1 VNKRYFMK
9 IAVDAMGGD
18 RAPEEIVKGALLA
31 AGTFPDVSILLM
43 GDKPAIEKHI
53 SGNTPKNIEIV
64 QTSQVIDMDESPV
77 EAIRQKTDSSLVKC
91 FAYAKEKNADAVVS
105 AGNTGAVVAGATIF
119 CGFLPGIKRAGISI
133 PLPTEK
139 GVTYL
144 IDVGANIF
152 CHPIHLLQYGIMAA
166 VYAKHIKKVDNPRV
180 GLLNIGEEDTKG
192 NELVQETWA
201 LMKKAPINFSGN
213 IEGNY
218 IFKGDCEVIVCEGF
232 VGNVILKVVEG
243 AAEFLTR
250 SFMGSLMKLKDQ
262 IPQFDA
268 ILPGLDKIKKQ
279 SDYSEYGGAMLM
291 GIDGVC
297 IISHGRSNAKAIANA
312 IKVAVESVN
321 SQVNKHIVDELNK
334 TKLTWIDLYKSWK
347 THR

>member
-1 VNKRYFMK
+1 
-9 IAVDAMGGD
+9 MGGD
-18 RAPEEIVKGALLA
+18 RAPEEIVKGALSA
-31 AGTFPDVSILLM
+31 AGILPDITILLM
-43 GDKPAIEKHI
+43 GDKTAIEKHAG
-53 SGNTPKNIEIV
+53 SGIPKNIEIV
-64 QTSQVIDMDESPV
+64 HTTQSIGMDESPV
-77 EAIRQKTDSSLVKC
+77 EAIRQKPDSSLVQC
-91 FAYAKEKNADAVVS
+91 FAYARDKKADAVVS
-105 AGNTGAVVAGATIF
+105 AGNTGAGVAGATIF
-119 CGFLPGIKRAGISI
+119 CGFLPGVKRAGICI

-144 IDVGANIF
+144 IDAGANIF
-152 CHPIHLLQYGIMAA
+152 CHPIHLLQYSIMAA
-166 VYAKHIKKVDNPRV
+166 LYAKHIRRVESPRV
-180 GLLNIGEEDTKG
+180 GLLNIGSEDTKG
-192 NELVQETWA
+192 NELVQKTWA
-201 LMKKAPINFSGN
+201 LMKKAPINFIGN

-262 IPQFDA
+262 IPHFES
-268 ILPGLDKIKKQ
+268 ILPGLEKIKKQ

-291 GIDGVC
+291 GIDGTC

-312 IKVAVESVN
+312 IKVAAESVQ
-321 SQVNKHIVDELNK
+321 SQVNKHIVDELAK
-334 TKLTWIDLYKSWK
+334 TKLTWVDLYKSWK

>member
-1 VNKRYFMK
+1 MR

-18 RAPEEIVKGALLA
+18 NAPEEIVKGALLV
-31 AGTFPDVSILLM
+31 AGSFPDATILLI
-43 GDKPAIEKHI
+43 GDKTAIEKCVGSNI
-53 SGNTPKNIEIV
+53 PKNIEIV
-64 QTSQVIDMDESPV
+64 HTTQVVGMDESPV
-77 EAIRQKTDSSLVKC
+77 DAIRQKPDSSLVKC
-91 FAYAKEKNADAVVS
+91 FAYAKNGKADAVVS
-105 AGNTGAVVAGATIF
+105 AGNTGAAVAGATIF

-139 GVTYL
+139 GAAYL

-166 VYAKHIKKVDNPRV
+166 VYAKYIRKVENPRV
-180 GLLNIGEEDTKG
+180 GLLNIGEEDSKG
-192 NELVQETWA
+192 NELVQQTWT
-201 LMKKAPINFSGN
+201 LMKKAPINFIGN

-218 IFKGDCEVIVCEGF
+218 LFKGDCEVIVCEGF

-262 IPQFDA
+262 IPQFEA
-268 ILPGLDKIKKQ
+268 MLPGLEKIKKQ

-291 GIDGVC
+291 GINGVC

-312 IKVAVESVN
+312 VKVAVDSVN
-321 SQVNKHIVDELNK
+321 NQVNQHIVDELHK
-334 TKLTWIDLYKSWK
+334 TKLTWFDLYKSWK